1 MKIKP
6 NFQRQQRDKL
16 PEGIFLGIHTSAVLR
31 PGELLSQVSIWCSG
45 GACLSFPSLDLPS
58 ADCFF
63 VCVCLPRGKKTS
75 FTYICEQV
83 FTSFCHSPEHAFRGS
98 IPGDGCHSPEH
109 VFHGSTP
116 GDGCVLH
123 LLMEVGSI
131 LLSRHKLAKSW
142 LFVEA
147 EWGSFCYSILTVCI
161 CKTKNLRAPVPSNH
175 CSKKKNQWKWISS
188 VQCYPGHCHG
198 VEDTSRATEKL
209 HFQFCLILLK
219 LLHIVSVYSRCWEVA
234 IMPYYKNSQLINSV
248 CKAPFPSMQETEA
261 GGPLSSIT
269 GSWMMDCIGAFSQ
282 SPFPFC
288 FPGLLYVFWGEGVA
302 ARISCISC
310 WWSSCLH
317 LQRSRL

>member
-6 NFQRQQRDKL
+6 NFQCQQRDKL
-16 PEGIFLGIHTSAVLR
+16 SEGIFLGIHTSAVLR

-45 GACLSFPSLDLPS
+45 GACVSFPSLDLPS
-58 ADCFF
+58 ADCFC

-75 FTYICEQV
+75 FTYNCEQV
-83 FTSFCHSPEHAFRGS
+83 FTSFCHSPEHVFR
-98 IPGDGCHSPEH
+98 
-109 VFHGSTP
+109 GSTP

-131 LLSRHKLAKSW
+131 LLSRHKLAELVICW
-142 LFVEA
+142 G
-147 EWGSFCYSILTVCI
+147 WGSFCYSILTVCI
-161 CKTKNLRAPVPSNH
+161 CKTKDLRAPVPSNH
-175 CSKKKNQWKWISS
+175 HCSKKKKLVKMDQLCSVLPWSLSWGWGYIKGNWKTPFP
-188 VQCYPGHCHG
+188 VLFNF
-198 VEDTSRATEKL
+198 TE
-209 HFQFCLILLK
+209 
-219 LLHIVSVYSRCWEVA
+219 IVTHSVYSRCWKVA

-269 GSWMMDCIGAFSQ
+269 GRWMMDCIGALSQ

-288 FPGLLYVFWGEGVA
+288 FPGLLYAFWGEGVA